1 MATTWTFDGWIAGL
15 GTTEG
20 TRIVVGRWARSPWG
34 PFVDVMVERSDGRRV
49 LLAPNAIVADF
60 VADTYGF
67 DDVLVV
73 PVGLLVDPVGRR
85 WTVDAGPLEVSFE
98 IGAPTGLGRLLASL
112 PRTLSRSRSFADVA
126 DPVASRL
133 EPGVRTRG
141 TAGRGRSEW
150 YCASAQHAVV
160 DLDARWDGAALGRLT
175 DVAPPVRFGFSS
187 TPRRPA
193 VTTVRSVIRG

>member
-1 MATTWTFDGWIAGL
+1 MTTTWAFDGWITGL

-34 PFVDVMVERSDGRRV
+34 SFADVMVERSDGRRL
-49 LLAPNAIVADF
+49 LLAPNRVVADF

-67 DDVLVV
+67 DEALVV
-73 PVGLLVDPVGRR
+73 PMRLAVDPIRRR
-85 WTVDAGPLEVSFE
+85 WAVGAGPLDVSFG
-98 IGAPTGLGRLLASL
+98 IGAPTGLGRLLAAV
-112 PRTLSRSRSFADVA
+112 PRTLTRSRAFAVVA
-126 DPVASRL
+126 DPVARRV

-150 YCASAQHAVV
+150 YCASAQHDVEDV
-160 DLDARWDGAALGRLT
+160 DARWDGEHLGRLT